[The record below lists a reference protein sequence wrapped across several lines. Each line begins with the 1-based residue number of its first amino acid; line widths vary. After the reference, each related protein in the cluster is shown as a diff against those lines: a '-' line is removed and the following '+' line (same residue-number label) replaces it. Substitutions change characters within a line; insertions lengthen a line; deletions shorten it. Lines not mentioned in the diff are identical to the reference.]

1 MNILKQAIDVP
12 LMDVKNIS
20 NIIAGYCCNY
30 VYTVYLFQDRRRG
43 GYYIYEGIVSTS
55 SREECFDMVKRFF
68 RIDEDEDITI
78 DDVSI
83 DLKSNKPYFSQ
94 ARIIM
99 FNISNEG
106 GLI

>member
-1 MNILKQAIDVP
+1 MNTLKQSIDVP

-30 VYTVYLFQDRRRG
+30 VYTVYLFQDRKRG
-43 GYYIYEGIVSTS
+43 GYYIYEGIVSAS
-55 SREECFDMVKRFF
+55 STEECFDMVREFF
-68 RIDEDEDITI
+68 RFDEDEDITI

-94 ARIIM
+94 PRIIM